1 MLKLLAIIKN
11 ITKGKTIKTDP
22 KSYDMT
28 KNILTGEALWVFEH
42 KSQEKCNVMT
52 TDYKLLLEITAAIKV
67 ITGFQDFSIIA
78 VIFQYFLAIT
88 NIIYIY
94 IKIYNDI

>member
-1 MLKLLAIIKN
+1 
-11 ITKGKTIKTDP
+11 
-22 KSYDMT
+22 
-28 KNILTGEALWVFEH
+28 
-42 KSQEKCNVMT
+42 MT